1 MFKEKKIGFIDFK
14 KLLVLVEPKEKKQLL
29 ILFFLMILVG
39 ILETLSIG
47 ILIPLINFIL
57 NPDKNNFIFDYLNT
71 SFLSN
76 YLSYSYINII
86 LILVFIIY
94 FLKYLFLV
102 FYNYYN
108 SKVILKL
115 NASIKNRVF
124 KSYINKN
131 YLFHLYNNS
140 SLLIRNTVNEVDVL
154 LANYISPILTFL
166 LSFLTAFFIFCLLLY
181 YSFVA
186 SLSIILIFGTIGLL
200 LNLSVR
206 NRLKFIGNKRQF
218 HTFNI
223 LKNLRQSFSSIKEIK
238 MSKVQNL
245 FINQLDHDTSKMA
258 YYGVQRNVIG
268 GLPKII
274 FEFLFVSL
282 VLIAIF
288 YINLIGIS
296 LSEIISLLAVYAVA
310 SFRIMPSLNN
320 LSNSYQKTKFGSPA
334 LSTVFDVFDNKKEY
348 QIYND
353 VKNNEIIKFSKEIEL
368 KNICF
373 SYPHEKKLILNNLNL
388 KIKKN
393 STVGIIGENASGKS
407 TFINVL
413 CGLLSPSSGKIII
426 DGKELGNLNSWQSLI
441 GYVPQQIN
449 LLDDDVKSNIALGIE
464 KKLIDKDKVKNLME
478 LTGLKKTLNEND
490 YVGEVG
496 KNISGGQKQKIS
508 IARALYNN
516 PEILILDEATSA
528 MDLDAEQSFVD
539 LVLNQDNFP

>member
-1 MFKEKKIGFIDFK
+1 
-14 KLLVLVEPKEKKQLL
+14 
-29 ILFFLMILVG
+29 MILVG
-39 ILETLSIG
+39 VLETLSIG

-57 NPDKNNFIFDYLNT
+57 NPDKNNFIFDYLDK
-71 SFLSN
+71 SFLSD
-76 YLSYSYINII
+76 YTSYSYINLI
-86 LILVFIIY
+86 LILIFIIY

-115 NASIKNRVF
+115 NASIKNRIF
-124 KSYINKN
+124 KNYLNKN

-140 SLLIRNTVNEVDVL
+140 SLLIRNTINEVDVL
-154 LANYISPILTFL
+154 IVNYISPILTFL
-166 LSFLTAFFIFCLLLY
+166 LSFLTASFIFCLLLY

-186 SLSIILIFGTIGLL
+186 SLSIILIFGIIGLL
-200 LNLSVR
+200 LNISVR

-238 MSKVQNL
+238 MSKIQSF
-245 FINQLDHDTSKMA
+245 FINQLNHDTSKMA

-268 GLPKII
+268 GLPRII

-282 VLIAIF
+282 VLISIF
-288 YINLIGIS
+288 YVNLIGIS
-296 LSEIISLLAVYAVA
+296 LSEVISLLAVYAVA

-320 LSNSYQKTKFGSPA
+320 LSNSYQKIKFGSPA
-334 LSTVFDVFDNKKEY
+334 LSTVFDVFDNQKEDQTY
-348 QIYND
+348 D
-353 VKNNEIIKFSKEIEL
+353 EVKNTEIIKFSKEIEF
-368 KNICF
+368 KNISF

-407 TFINVL
+407 TFINVF
-413 CGLLSPSSGKIII
+413 CGLLSPTSGKIII
-426 DGKELGNLNSWQSLI
+426 DGKELKNLNSWHNLI

-464 KKLIDKDKVKNLME
+464 KKSIDADRIKNIME
-478 LTGLKKTLNEND
+478 LTGLKKTLNENE
-490 YVGEVG
+490 YVGEDG

-528 MDLDAEQSFVD
+528 MDLDAEQSFID
-539 LVLNQDNFP
+539 LVLNIRSKKTIIIVSHRMKIIDSCDNIYKLYNNTFSLIK